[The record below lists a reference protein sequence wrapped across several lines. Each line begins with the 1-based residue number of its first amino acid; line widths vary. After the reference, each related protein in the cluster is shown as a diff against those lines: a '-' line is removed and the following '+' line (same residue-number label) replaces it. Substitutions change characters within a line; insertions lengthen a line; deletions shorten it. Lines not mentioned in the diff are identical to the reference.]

1 MESSLLVMSELV
13 MSDPRFFRRYLDIV
27 TEAPTAAAPAAPA
40 ATPAP
45 TQQQLDNLNKNLTTA
60 TTNIDKA
67 GANFNAGNN
76 VSGAVNVAKAA
87 NAGMNAAGMTFG
99 DKVGAAG
106 TAIKAGGRAGLE
118 YLKSGDPSRAAAVAG
133 ASVAKDMVAPV
144 NKIVN
149 DPKFSQDFKA
159 GVTAAKG
166 NPNADL
172 ATQQMAADAEAG
184 KISADSLKGS
194 VNRIS
199 NRAQAVLDDP
209 GQADKMMGLQG
220 DDSPYFQH
228 SGLTTANTAELDTM
242 KKQAVQGT
250 LKPVEYTPAPINNN
264 PQQAA
269 AKPAP
274 TAPQPPVKEDGDD
287 DLQKLK
293 EFLSKRY

>member
-1 MESSLLVMSELV
+1 VLIQVQEPVLDIGRAELGKGKI
-13 MSDPRFFRRYLDIV
+13 MDPRFFRQYLNILS
-27 TEAPTAAAPAAPA
+27 E
-40 ATPAP
+40 AP

-67 GANFNAGNN
+67 GAKFASGNN
-76 VSGAVNVAKAA
+76 VGGAVSAAKAA
-87 NAGMNAAGMTFG
+87 NDVANAAGMSFG

-118 YLKSGDPSRAAAVAG
+118 YLKSRDPARAAAVAG
-133 ASVAKDMVAPV
+133 ASVAKDVVAPM
-144 NKIVN
+144 NKLVN

-194 VNRIS
+194 INRVS

-209 GQADKMMGLQG
+209 GQADKMMALQG
-220 DDSPYFQH
+220 DDSPYIQH
-228 SGLTTANTAELDTM
+228 SGLTTANTAELDPM
-242 KKQAVQGT
+242 KAQAVTGQ
-250 LKPVEYTPAPINNN
+250 LKPVEYEPAPL
-264 PQQAA
+264 
-269 AKPAP
+269 
-274 TAPQPPVKEDGDD
+274 PPVQEDGDD

-293 EFLSKRY
+293 EFLNKKY